1 MRKKNCRLGKM
12 LLALCLLL
20 APPGLAE
27 GETGGAVA
35 FQEEINGARFNA
47 MVDASIAEAPVIE
60 GAYWDPANGYDS
72 LAQNLGAYFGV
83 PAALEAESRSG
94 SHSLYTYALGENR
107 QLFVQSGNNMNLYT
121 VDSPYDPYLSPENA
135 ADLGEEELSFASHA
149 EIARQLNDL
158 AHATGIPADF
168 AIKDIA
174 SVRGA
179 QYLALVNRTRI
190 PMRGWENPFKT
201 RFCPA

>member
-60 GAYWDPANGYDS
+60 GAYWDPASGHEA

-83 PAALEAESRSG
+83 PPRWKRKAAPGATACIPTRWARTASS
-94 SHSLYTYALGENR
+94 SCNR
-107 QLFVQSGNNMNLYT
+107 
-121 VDSPYDPYLSPENA
+121 
-135 ADLGEEELSFASHA
+135 
-149 EIARQLNDL
+149 
-158 AHATGIPADF
+158 AT
-168 AIKDIA
+168 
-174 SVRGA
+174 
-179 QYLALVNRTRI
+179 T
-190 PMRGWENPFKT
+190 
-201 RFCPA
+201 

>member
-1 MRKKNCRLGKM
+1 MQKKNCRAGKV

-20 APPGLAE
+20 ASPSLAE
-27 GETGGAVA
+27 EETGG
-35 FQEEINGARFNA
+35 
-47 MVDASIAEAPVIE
+47 VIE

-72 LAQNLGAYFGV
+72 LAQNLGAHFGV

-94 SHSLYTYALGENR
+94 SHSLFTYALGETR
-107 QLFVQSGNNMNLYT
+107 RLFVQSGNNMNLYT

-179 QYLALVNRTRI
+179 MARNISR
-190 PMRGWENPFKT
+190 W
-201 RFCPA
+201 

>member
-1 MRKKNCRLGKM
+1 MDTIPWRKTWARISACPPRWKRK
-12 LLALCLLL
+12 A
-20 APPGLAE
+20 AP
-27 GETGGAVA
+27 
-35 FQEEINGARFNA
+35 
-47 MVDASIAEAPVIE
+47 
-60 GAYWDPANGYDS
+60 
-72 LAQNLGAYFGV
+72 
-83 PAALEAESRSG
+83 G

-179 QYLALVNRTRI
+179 QYLALVNRTKDTYARL
-190 PMRGWENPFKT
+190 ENPFKT

>member
-1 MRKKNCRLGKM
+1 MQKKNCRAGKV

-20 APPGLAE
+20 ASPSLAE
-27 GETGGAVA
+27 EETGGLVA
-35 FQEEINGARFNA
+35 FQEEINGMRFHA
-47 MVDASIAEAPVIE
+47 MVDTTITEAPVIE
-60 GAYWDPANGYDS
+60 GAFWDPASGHEA

-94 SHSLYTYALGENR
+94 SHSLYTYALGETR
-107 QLFVQSGNNMNLYT
+107 RLFVQSGNNMNLYT

-149 EIARQLNDL
+149 EIARRLNDL

-179 QYLALVNRTRI
+179 
-190 PMRGWENPFKT
+190 
-201 RFCPA
+201 